1 MFVSLPFI
9 LRNLEGSFLSWQFYL
24 VVMTASIL
32 IMLPLMMISER
43 LGHRKVIFLFSI
55 MLIAGS
61 QTILGFFELGY
72 VGLGVALIIFF
83 GAFNLLEASLPS
95 WISRVVDQNSKG
107 SALGVYSTSQ
117 YLGTFIGGVLGG
129 WIYQYNSG
137 QGVFIFCAA
146 WALLWLITAFGLS
159 DSKNK

>member
-1 MFVSLPFI
+1 
-9 LRNLEGSFLSWQFYL
+9 
-24 VVMTASIL
+24 
-32 IMLPLMMISER
+32 ML
-43 LGHRKVIFLFSI
+43 
-55 MLIAGS
+55 
-61 QTILGFFELGY
+61 
-72 VGLGVALIIFF
+72 GLGVALIIFF